1 MINYSIAM
9 LGTPGQKDSP
19 KKAYGVTQYSEKMTL
34 EEFAQHIS
42 EHNDKYDEA
51 DIAAVLTKSVKCLRE
66 QLLAGKRV
74 ELGALGTFSLT
85 MHGKGA
91 ETADKYS
98 PDTCVTDLKV
108 QWDRGKKFQNLKDD
122 ATYNLVL
129 GRKAAAEALKKAKA
143 EANAGGTDAD
153 TDADTTKK
161 DDTTTDTTTDTTGA
175 GGDTS
180 GEDSAEG

>member
-19 KKAYGVTQYSEKMTL
+19 KKAYGVTQYSERMTL

-98 PDTCVTDLKV
+98 PENCVTDLKV

-143 EANAGGTDAD
+143 EATAGGTDTDTGTD
-153 TDADTTKK
+153 TDKK
-161 DDTTTDTTTDTTGA
+161 DDTTTDTSGA

-180 GEDSAEG
+180 GEESSDD